1 MKKNEPISKI
11 MSTEVVT
18 VHQGQKLSDVRH
30 IICETDIHHV
40 PVVDGKKL
48 VGLISYTDL
57 MKLNIVISGADER
70 TVDAI
75 VDQQFTIQ
83 DVMATNLTALNETDT
98 IRQASKILA
107 EGKFHS
113 VPIVDKQKQIIGIVT
128 MTDLIR
134 YLNDQY

>member
-1 MKKNEPISKI
+1 MKKNDPISKI
-11 MSTEVVT
+11 MSTEVVS
-18 VHQGQKLSDVRH
+18 VHLGQKLSDVRH
-30 IICETDIHHV
+30 IICESKIHHV

-48 VGLISYTDL
+48 VGLISFTDL

-83 DVMATNLTALNETDT
+83 DVMVTKLTTLSN
-98 IRQASKILA
+98 ASTVREASQILA
-107 EGKFHS
+107 EGNFHS
-113 VPIVDKQKQIIGIVT
+113 LPVVDQQQQIVGIVT
-128 MTDLIR
+128 MTDLIQ

>member
-11 MSTEVVT
+11 MSAEVVT

-30 IICETDIHHV
+30 IICESDIHHV

-70 TVDAI
+70 TIDAI

-83 DVMATNLTALNETDT
+83 EVMVTELTALNATDT
-98 IRQASKILA
+98 VRQASKILS
-107 EGKFHS
+107 EGNFHS
-113 VPIVDKQKQIIGIVT
+113 VPVVDKQNQIVGIVT

>member
-1 MKKNEPISKI
+1 MKKNDSISKI
-11 MSTEVVT
+11 MTTNIIT

-30 IICETDIHHV
+30 IIVDSNIHHV

-48 VGLISYTDL
+48 VGLISFTDF

-70 TVDAI
+70 TIDSI

-83 DVMATNLTALNETDT
+83 DIMTTELITIKNTDSV
-98 IRQASKILA
+98 RQASKILA
-107 EGKFHS
+107 ESNFHS
-113 VPIVDKQKQIIGIVT
+113 LPVIDEQKEIVGIVT
-128 MTDLIR
+128 MTDLIQ

>member
-1 MKKNEPISKI
+1 MKKNEAISKI
-11 MSTEVVT
+11 MSSEVVT
-18 VHQGQKLSDVRH
+18 VHQNQKLSDVRH
-30 IICETDIHHV
+30 IICESNIHHV
-40 PVVDGKKL
+40 PVVDGNTL

-70 TVDAI
+70 TIDAI

-83 DVMATNLTALNETDT
+83 EVMVSELTALTDTDT
-98 IRQASKILA
+98 IRQATKILA
-107 EGKFHS
+107 EGTFHS
-113 VPIVDKQKQIIGIVT
+113 LPVIDKQKQLVGIVT

>member
-1 MKKNEPISKI
+1 MRKNEAISKI
-11 MSTEVVT
+11 MSSEVVT
-18 VHQGQKLSDVRH
+18 VHQNQKLSDVRH
-30 IICETDIHHV
+30 IICESNFHHV
-40 PVVDGKKL
+40 PVVDGKTL

-70 TVDAI
+70 TIDAI

-83 DVMATNLTALNETDT
+83 EVMVTELTALSNTDT

-107 EGKFHS
+107 EGTFHS
-113 VPIVDKQKQIIGIVT
+113 LPVIDKQKQLVGIVT

>member
-1 MKKNEPISKI
+1 MKKNDPISKI
-11 MSTEVVT
+11 MSSELVT

-30 IICETDIHHV
+30 IICESSIQHV

-70 TVDAI
+70 TIDSI
-75 VDQQFTIQ
+75 IDQQFTIQ
-83 DVMATNLTALNETDT
+83 NVMVTELTTLTDT
-98 IRQASKILA
+98 DTVRQASKILA
-107 EGKFHS
+107 ESNFHS
-113 VPIVDKQKQIIGIVT
+113 LPVLDKQKQIVGIVT